1 MTTMTDE
8 AQPSLD
14 DATAARI
21 ERLRQRRAASAA
33 SPTASAPA
41 HGPDRVGVKA
51 RQGVATGTRIAALG
65 IGGTAMF
72 GIMAALAMADNDA
85 AATPPP
91 TSPARQ
97 PIVVVIHTSDS
108 APDGALTTGGLTT
121 GSGLASAPTPV
132 ESLVTTAP
140 APVELRAQPVITTV
154 EVQQAAPAAAQAPVP
169 AAKTNGS
176 R

>member
-1 MTTMTDE
+1 MTEET
-8 AQPSLD
+8 QPPLD

-21 ERLRQRRAASAA
+21 ERLRQRRSASATSA
-33 SPTASAPA
+33 RVSPPA
-41 HGPDRVGVKA
+41 HGPDRAGAKA
-51 RQGVATGTRIAALG
+51 RQRAATGTRIAALG
-65 IGGTAMF
+65 LGGTAIF

-91 TSPARQ
+91 ASPPQQ
-97 PIVVVIHTSDS
+97 PIVVVIHTGSS
-108 APDGALTTGGLTT
+108 VPDG
-121 GSGLASAPTPV
+121 GLATGAGPATTPTPV
-132 ESLVTTAP
+132 ESPATTAP

-154 EVQQAAPAAAQAPVP
+154 EVQEAAPAAAQAPAP